1 MWPTAALHQPR
12 LHSVEPLLW
21 LVLSA
26 CREHQASR
34 SLSTPTRPCSSVSV
48 RVAAAFGP
56 AAGSA
61 ACQVRPGNSRA
72 ACIKT
77 RAAAMPLAAPL
88 ALGRRLQEHRVART
102 AAAFAASHC
111 GCIWLH
117 RLLESRCHSTAHST
131 RQLRRCQD
139 RLARALAAA
148 AAARW
153 VPRRRCEGSSAEHIG
168 TERRLDA
175 DATISVDVGAH
186 SGDDWACG

>member
-1 MWPTAALHQPR
+1 MTQLTSESVLAAIPDRPASKL
-12 LHSVEPLLW
+12 EPL
-21 LVLSA
+21 
-26 CREHQASR
+26 
-34 SLSTPTRPCSSVSV
+34 
-48 RVAAAFGP
+48 
-56 AAGSA
+56 
-61 ACQVRPGNSRA
+61 
-72 ACIKT
+72 
-77 RAAAMPLAAPL
+77 
-88 ALGRRLQEHRVART
+88 
-102 AAAFAASHC
+102 SHC